1 MLDERHRSWLIAVG
15 ALALVGLLGAATWL
29 AVSWPDAAG
38 VTEPP
43 KKAKVFHRTLIE
55 DLRVTRHGVMGV
67 DLIRCGVC
75 RLEKRK
81 KGVLT
86 FGGMNTLVL
95 EGLEVVLPPEEGG
108 RDGGAN
114 PPGEPQRLAADGSP
128 YRCGDGQDARAVVR
142 RLGISDDFLAKRG
155 VPFRFSAV
163 RIAGLSVGRLAG
175 SNRVER
181 IFSAR
186 SGVSRRDGLALS
198 ECRLCQT
205 GADGGEGEREL
216 GAARLVLDGHALR
229 LVWDG
234 GAIDVR

>member
-1 MLDERHRSWLIAVG
+1 MLDERHRFWLIAIG
-15 ALALVGLLGAATWL
+15 ALALAGLLGTATWL
-29 AVSWPDAAG
+29 AVSRSDALG
-38 VTEPP
+38 VTAAAP
-43 KKAKVFHRTLIE
+43 KVKVFRRTLIE

-95 EGLEVVLPPEEGG
+95 EDLNVVLPPEEGG
-108 RDGGAN
+108 ESGDGGQDAHR
-114 PPGEPQRLAADGSP
+114 PSGG
-128 YRCGDGQDARAVVR
+128 GDGQDARAVVR

-155 VPFRFSAV
+155 VPFKFSAV
-163 RIAGLSVGRLAG
+163 RIAGLSVGRLSG
-175 SNRVER
+175 TNRVER

-198 ECRLCQT
+198 GCRLFPS
-205 GADGGEGEREL
+205 GAEGGEDEREL
-216 GAARLVLDGHALR
+216 DAARLVLDGRALR

>member
-55 DLRVTRHGVMGV
+55 DLRVSRHGVMGV

-108 RDGGAN
+108 ESVGGGPDAN
-114 PPGEPQRLAADGSP
+114 RPG
-128 YRCGDGQDARAVVR
+128 GDGQDARAVVR

-155 VPFRFSAV
+155 VPFKFSAV

-216 GAARLVLDGHALR
+216 GAARLVLDGRALR